1 MQETLV
7 GYLIWDYP
15 VCHWPNK
22 TVLQLLTLC
31 STAWEPELLRPQ
43 AAITEAFC
51 NPEAVLYNKRS
62 HHSEKPT
69 YCNYSLF
76 FAHII
81 SYKNRMQQMRYMLLL
96 LLSHFSHVR
105 LCATPWTAPYQAPPS
120 MGFSRQKYWSG
131 VPLPSPDEVYR

>member
-69 YCNYSLF
+69 YCNYSESKPNSLQLKKSQ
-76 FAHII
+76 H
-81 SYKNRMQQMRYMLLL
+81 SNKNHKKPKQ
-96 LLSHFSHVR
+96 SKIFK
-105 LCATPWTAPYQAPPS
+105 
-120 MGFSRQKYWSG
+120 KYSK
-131 VPLPSPDEVYR
+131 